1 MGYIEELAAK
11 EANRQETNRARAV
24 QAAQVMNSNPGLAD
38 VARVQQG
45 YQPNGLSDR
54 DAMAVAQQN
63 SIAQRVYEQAAA
75 KQYAQSQE
83 YANTLK
89 DSGQASWD
97 GRTGV
102 VVPQGNMD
110 QGLAAKYA
118 ADRAAFR

>member
-24 QAAQVMNSNPGLAD
+24 QAAQVMNSNSGLAD

-63 SIAQRVYEQAAA
+63 AIARREYEQAAA

-89 DSGQASWD
+89 DAGQASWD

-102 VVPQGNMD
+102 VVPQGSMD

>member
-24 QAAQVMNSNPGLAD
+24 QAAQVMNSNSGLAD

-63 SIAQRVYEQAAA
+63 AIAQRAYEQAAA
-75 KQYAQSQE
+75 KQYVQSQE

-89 DSGQASWD
+89 DAGQASWD

-102 VVPQGNMD
+102 VVPQGSMD
-110 QGLAAKYA
+110 QGLASKYA